1 MGLGS
6 IVSLAAATFGA
17 AVGAFEGVVHLG
29 GEVRKLSSREL
40 LYGKQPD
47 SVASEADKA
56 TPGTN
61 EAPAAEQGHVTTA
74 ADEASAPTAHR
85 SAPGTRSPPEVAEL
99 PLPPSSPVRAAT
111 VKINARAKE
120 NNRHSSQD
128 YNISRG
134 YRLPVKPTEFAA
146 KPASR
151 MQHCKS
157 LHDRNSGSQGGGTI
171 LT

>member
-56 TPGTN
+56 TPGSKLSVPWSNTSTIQRWCFFSSAL
-61 EAPAAEQGHVTTA
+61 ER
-74 ADEASAPTAHR
+74 ADM
-85 SAPGTRSPPEVAEL
+85 PPFTC
-99 PLPPSSPVRAAT
+99 S
-111 VKINARAKE
+111 
-120 NNRHSSQD
+120 
-128 YNISRG
+128 
-134 YRLPVKPTEFAA
+134 
-146 KPASR
+146 
-151 MQHCKS
+151 
-157 LHDRNSGSQGGGTI
+157 
-171 LT
+171 